1 MLLPIAFLTVL
12 AYLSYFYYTRVHLT
26 KQTMEYYRREFEK
39 AGYRVK
45 FIPFRLY
52 SLGVFGQMI
61 EDQNKHKNPTYTL
74 ENHSQ
79 EFDVV
84 VCSTFNF
91 PVIELYNVNLI
102 QAFYANGS
110 NNYVKFEPL
119 VGNLRRVVG
128 SGLAFSEGDDWKKK
142 RRIVCN
148 VFHFD
153 FLNSLV
159 PKMNEVVDYTFQELD
174 NSQPSVDKKP
184 GELVTFYHSIVGNIL
199 MRFFFGGDN
208 VKE

>member
-1 MLLPIAFLTVL
+1 M
-12 AYLSYFYYTRVHLT
+12 
-26 KQTMEYYRREFEK
+26 
-39 AGYRVK
+39 
-45 FIPFRLY
+45 
-52 SLGVFGQMI
+52 
-61 EDQNKHKNPTYTL
+61 
-74 ENHSQ
+74 
-79 EFDVV
+79 
-84 VCSTFNF
+84 
-91 PVIELYNVNLI
+91 
-102 QAFYANGS
+102 
-110 NNYVKFEPL
+110 
-119 VGNLRRVVG
+119 GNLRRVVG

-199 MRFFFGGDN
+199 MRFFVGGDN